1 MWSHMM
7 PDLVK
12 SFDSVGATCISSL
25 WKGSSHSWLSLGT
38 CHDMENLDY
47 LKNQGR
53 WGAPIECVCQI
64 DPNSSQATNV
74 KPLKCYSINVDMD
87 WPHVKDANDMTQSC
101 ECLHPHTASDIF
113 SAGKLVCSIDGPKL
127 GFGHFAN
134 LSCFTTFAALATA
147 FATFATFAATFATFV
162 AFLSAFGRLFCPDF
176 SKLFATGPL
185 VPVANVTGV
194 LAHHLLLKSVMTT
207 WKHQFN
213 NSTNG
218 IASFLKLHTS
228 LEP

>member
-1 MWSHMM
+1 
-7 PDLVK
+7 
-12 SFDSVGATCISSL
+12 
-25 WKGSSHSWLSLGT
+25 
-38 CHDMENLDY
+38 
-47 LKNQGR
+47 
-53 WGAPIECVCQI
+53 
-64 DPNSSQATNV
+64 
-74 KPLKCYSINVDMD
+74 
-87 WPHVKDANDMTQSC
+87 MTQSC

-194 LAHHLLLKSVMTT
+194 LAHHLLLKSIMTT
-207 WKHQFN
+207 
-213 NSTNG
+213 
-218 IASFLKLHTS
+218 
-228 LEP
+228 

>member
-1 MWSHMM
+1 MRMAW
-7 PDLVK
+7 PNPV
-12 SFDSVGATCISSL
+12 
-25 WKGSSHSWLSLGT
+25 
-38 CHDMENLDY
+38 N
-47 LKNQGR
+47 
-53 WGAPIECVCQI
+53 VC
-64 DPNSSQATNV
+64 TR
-74 KPLKCYSINVDMD
+74 
-87 WPHVKDANDMTQSC
+87 TQH
-101 ECLHPHTASDIF
+101 LTFF

-162 AFLSAFGRLFCPDF
+162 AFLSAFGRLFCLDF

-194 LAHHLLLKSVMTT
+194 LAHHLLLKSIMTT

-213 NSTNG
+213 NSMNDM
-218 IASFLKLHTS
+218 ASFLKLHTS
-228 LEP
+228 LEPWTTISKRMLAVFHVMIWSHPTETHHFQVDISGTGISEYRVW